1 MKEFRSGFSVQ
12 KMAKVLE
19 VSRSGYYAWDGR
31 LPSPR
36 AVKRMQLQAEVK
48 AIFEASKAR
57 YGSLKVT
64 EGLEQKGIV
73 CSRNR
78 VADLMREQGLRSKVK
93 RRYRVTTDS
102 RHSYPV
108 APNILNREF
117 TVSGP
122 NRVWT
127 SDITYLPSRS
137 GWFYLAFFIDLFS
150 RMIVGWC
157 VSRSLGHEMVLSAL
171 SRAIGRRRPP
181 EGLLIHSDRG
191 VQYCCEGFREVVSQQ
206 KFIQS
211 MSRKGNCW
219 DNAVSESFI
228 RSLKTELIY
237 HIDLNDVNHAQQ
249 VLFEYIESFYNA
261 QRLHAT
267 LGYISPVEYEAK
279 QLAECA

>member
-1 MKEFRSGFSVQ
+1 MKEFRSEFSVK

-19 VSRSGYYAWDGR
+19 VSRSGYYEWAGR
-31 LPSPR
+31 LPGPR
-36 AVKRMQLQAEVK
+36 SLTRLRLRAEVK
-48 AIFEASKAR
+48 AAFEATGSR
-57 YGSLKVT
+57 YGSVKVM
-64 EGLEQKGIV
+64 EELQRRGIN
-73 CSRNR
+73 CRRKR
-78 VADLMREQGLRSKVK
+78 VANLMREQGLRSKVK
-93 RRYRVTTDS
+93 RKYRVTTDS

-117 TVSGP
+117 TTNSP

-127 SDITYLPSRS
+127 SDITYLSSRS
-137 GWFYLAFFIDLFS
+137 GWLYLAFFMDLYS

-157 VSRSLGHEMVLSAL
+157 VSKSLGHEMVLSAL

-191 VQYCCEGFREVVSQQ
+191 VQYCCEGFREVISQH
-206 KFIQS
+206 KFVQS

-237 HIDLNDVNHAQQ
+237 HINLVDIDHAHQ

-261 QRLHAT
+261 KRLHAT
-267 LGYISPVEYEAK
+267 LGYVPPVEYETR
-279 QLAECA
+279 QLAKCA

>member
-1 MKEFRSGFSVQ
+1 MKGFRSEFSVR

-19 VSRSGYYAWDGR
+19 VSRSGYYAWDSR

-36 AVKRMQLQAEVK
+36 AETRLRLKVEVK
-48 AIFEASKAR
+48 AVFEASKAR

-93 RRYRVTTDS
+93 RKYRVTTDS

-137 GWFYLAFFIDLFS
+137 GWLYLTFFMDLYS

-157 VSRSLGHEMVLSAL
+157 VSKSLGHEMVIRAL

-191 VQYCCEGFREVVSQQ
+191 VQYCCEKFREVVTQHE
-206 KFIQS
+206 FVQS

-237 HIDLNDVNHAQQ
+237 HINLIDLDHAQR
-249 VLFEYIESFYNA
+249 VLFDYIESFYNA

-267 LGYISPVEYEAK
+267 LGYVPPVEYETMHLAK
-279 QLAECA
+279 CA

>member
-1 MKEFRSGFSVQ
+1 MKEFRSEFSVQ
-12 KMAKVLE
+12 KMAGILG

-36 AVKRMQLQAEVK
+36 ALTKLRLKAEVK
-48 AIFEASKAR
+48 AVFEANGAI

-78 VADLMREQGLRSKVK
+78 VANLMREQGLRSKVK
-93 RRYRVTTDS
+93 RKYRVTTDS
-102 RHSYPV
+102 RHFYPV

-117 TVSGP
+117 TTISP

-137 GWFYLAFFIDLFS
+137 GWLYLAFFLDLYS

-157 VSRSLGHEMVLSAL
+157 VSKSLGHETVLSAL
-171 SRAIGRRRPP
+171 SGAIGRRRPP

-191 VQYCCEGFREVVSQQ
+191 VQYCCEGFREVISQH
-206 KFIQS
+206 KFVQS

-237 HIDLNDVNHAQQ
+237 HINLVDLDHAQRI
-249 VLFEYIESFYNA
+249 LFEYIESFYNA

-267 LGYISPVEYEAK
+267 LGYVSPVKYETM
-279 QLAECA
+279 QLAKCA

>member
-1 MKEFRSGFSVQ
+1 MKEFRSEFSVK
-12 KMAKVLE
+12 KMARVLE
-19 VSRSGYYAWDGR
+19 VSRSGYYEWDGR

-36 AVKRMQLQAEVK
+36 ALTKLRLKAEVR
-48 AIFEASKAR
+48 AVFEANGAI

-64 EGLEQKGIV
+64 EGLEKRGIT
-73 CSRNR
+73 CRRHR
-78 VADLMREQGLRSKVK
+78 VANLMREQGLRSKVK
-93 RRYRVTTDS
+93 RKYRVTTDS

-117 TVSGP
+117 TTNSP

-127 SDITYLPSRS
+127 SDITYLSSRS
-137 GWFYLAFFIDLFS
+137 GWLYLVFFMDLYS

-157 VSRSLGHEMVLSAL
+157 VSKSLGHEMVLSAF
-171 SRAIGRRRPP
+171 SRAVGRRRPP

-191 VQYCCEGFREVVSQQ
+191 VQYCCDGFRAVVSQH
-206 KFIQS
+206 KFVQS

-237 HIDLNDVNHAQQ
+237 HINLIDVDHAQQ
-249 VLFEYIESFYNA
+249 VLFGYIESFYNA

-267 LGYISPVEYEAK
+267 LGYVTPVEYEA
-279 QLAECA
+279 QHLAKCA

>member
-1 MKEFRSGFSVQ
+1 MKEFRSEFSVK

-19 VSRSGYYAWDGR
+19 VSRSGYYDWDGR

-36 AVKRMQLQAEVK
+36 ALTKLRLKAEVK
-48 AIFEASKAR
+48 AVFEANGAI
-57 YGSLKVT
+57 YGSVKVT
-64 EGLEQKGIV
+64 EGLEKRGIT
-73 CSRNR
+73 CRRNR
-78 VADLMREQGLRSKVK
+78 VANLMREQGLRSKVK
-93 RRYRVTTDS
+93 RKYRVTTDS

-117 TVSGP
+117 TASSP
-122 NRVWT
+122 NRIWT
-127 SDITYLPSRS
+127 SDITYLSSRA
-137 GWFYLAFFIDLFS
+137 GWLYLAFFIDLFS

-157 VSRSLGHEMVLSAL
+157 VSKSLGHEMVLSAL
-171 SRAIGRRRPP
+171 SRAVGRRRPP

-191 VQYCCEGFREVVSQQ
+191 VQYCCEGFREVVSQH
-206 KFIQS
+206 KFVQS

-237 HIDLNDVNHAQQ
+237 HINLIDVDHAKQ

-267 LGYISPVEYEAK
+267 LGYVTPVEYEAM
-279 QLAECA
+279 QLAKCA

>member
-1 MKEFRSGFSVQ
+1 MKEFRSEFSVK

-19 VSRSGYYAWDGR
+19 VSRSGYYAWAGK

-36 AVKRMQLQAEVK
+36 ALTRLRLRAEVK
-48 AIFEASKAR
+48 AVFEANGAI

-78 VADLMREQGLRSKVK
+78 VANLMREQGLRSKVK
-93 RRYRVTTDS
+93 RKYRVTTDS

-117 TVSGP
+117 TVNSP

-137 GWFYLAFFIDLFS
+137 GWLYLTFFIDLFS

-157 VSRSLGHEMVLSAL
+157 VSKSLGHEMVLSAL

-206 KFIQS
+206 KFVQS

-237 HIDLNDVNHAQQ
+237 HINLVDVNHAQQ
-249 VLFEYIESFYNA
+249 VLFKYIESFYNA
-261 QRLHAT
+261 RRLHAT
-267 LGYISPVEYEAK
+267 LGYVSPVEYETRHLAK
-279 QLAECA
+279 CA

>member
-1 MKEFRSGFSVQ
+1 MKEFRSEFSVQ
-12 KMAKVLE
+12 KMAGILG

-36 AVKRMQLQAEVK
+36 ALTKLRLKAEVK
-48 AIFEASKAR
+48 AVFEANGAI

-78 VADLMREQGLRSKVK
+78 VANLMREQGLRSKAK
-93 RRYRVTTDS
+93 RKYRVTTDS
-102 RHSYPV
+102 RHFYPV

-117 TVSGP
+117 TTSSP

-137 GWFYLAFFIDLFS
+137 GWLYLAFFLDLYS

-157 VSRSLGHEMVLSAL
+157 VSKSLGHEMVLSAL
-171 SRAIGRRRPP
+171 SGAIGRRRPP

-191 VQYCCEGFREVVSQQ
+191 VQYCCEGFREVISQH
-206 KFIQS
+206 KFVQS

-237 HIDLNDVNHAQQ
+237 HINLVDLDHAQRI
-249 VLFEYIESFYNA
+249 LFEYIESFYNA

-267 LGYISPVEYEAK
+267 LGYVSPVEYETI
-279 QLAECA
+279 QLAKGA

>member
-1 MKEFRSGFSVQ
+1 MREFRSEFSVR

-19 VSRSGYYAWDGR
+19 VSRSGYYAWDSR

-36 AVKRMQLQAEVK
+36 AVTRLRLKVEVK
-48 AIFEASKAR
+48 AVFEASKAR

-93 RRYRVTTDS
+93 RKYRVTTDS

-117 TVSGP
+117 TVSSP

-127 SDITYLPSRS
+127 SDITYLPSRN
-137 GWFYLAFFIDLFS
+137 GWLYLAFFMDLYS

-157 VSRSLGHEMVLSAL
+157 VSKSLGHEMVLQAL

-191 VQYCCEGFREVVSQQ
+191 VQYCCGNFREIISQHE
-206 KFIQS
+206 FVQS

-237 HIDLNDVNHAQQ
+237 HINLINLDHAQR

-267 LGYISPVEYEAK
+267 LDYVSPVEYEAR
-279 QLAECA
+279 QLAKCA